1 MISKEKLSELQ
12 QSRKHGI
19 GRLLLLARR
28 DFAKRLARRMSEQG
42 DPRLLSASRSAIL
55 PYIDLEGTR
64 STEVA
69 RRMGISKQ
77 AVATAVKALEEE
89 GLLARMPDAAD
100 GRAFLITFTEEG
112 VEFLLRI
119 HANILA
125 IENEYQQIAGT
136 TGMQALRNV
145 LNDIVY
151 GQEDESSSV
160 RSEGR

>member
-1 MISKEKLSELQ
+1 MISKEKLNELQ
-12 QSRKHGI
+12 HSRKHGI

-28 DFAKRLARRMSEQG
+28 DFARRLARKMRDQG
-42 DPRLLSASRSAIL
+42 DPRLSTSSSAIL

-77 AVATAVKALEEE
+77 AVAKAIKDLEEE
-89 GLLARMPDAAD
+89 GLLARVPDTED

-119 HANILA
+119 HAHILA
-125 IENEYQQIAGT
+125 IESEYEQIAGVA
-136 TGMQALRNV
+136 GMQVLRKA
-145 LNDIVY
+145 LNDIAY
-151 GQEDESSSV
+151 GQEDDPVGEEP
-160 RSEGR
+160 EGR

>member
-12 QSRKHGI
+12 HSRKHGI

-28 DFAKRLARRMSEQG
+28 DFAKRLAWRMREQG
-42 DPRLLSASRSAIL
+42 DPRLSASRSAIL

-77 AVATAVKALEEE
+77 AVAKAVKELEED
-89 GLLARMPDAAD
+89 GLLARAPDAAD

-125 IENEYQQIAGT
+125 IEGEYQQIAGAA
-136 TGMQALRNV
+136 GMQVLRKV
-145 LNDIVY
+145 LNDIAY
-151 GQEDESSSV
+151 GQEEEPTRDETKD
-160 RSEGR
+160 R